1 MDSIKHECND
11 TILDNG
17 NLDNGNNEFRLVTTC
32 RFVLPLDSVEAL
44 SSNQFEL
51 FKT

>member
-11 TILDNG
+11 TILY
-17 NLDNGNNEFRLVTTC
+17 NGNNEFRLVTTC